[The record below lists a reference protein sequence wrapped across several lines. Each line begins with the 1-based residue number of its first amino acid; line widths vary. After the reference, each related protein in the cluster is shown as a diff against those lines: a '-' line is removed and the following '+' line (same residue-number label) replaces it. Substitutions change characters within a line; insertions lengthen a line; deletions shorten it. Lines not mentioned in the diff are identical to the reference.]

1 MLANRIKSAAFLTT
15 INQSVKQSIN
25 IKKSISQSTNQYQG
39 FYQDMSG
46 NNLLSFTKN
55 YLNNSLKSV
64 FSIKNMFLS
73 QLTID
78 DR

>member
-25 IKKSISQSTNQYQG
+25 INKSISQSTNQYQG

-46 NNLLSFTKN
+46 NNLLSFTKK